1 MEYSPQSYMA
11 DNAELRNTQYV
22 KEFLRKKK
30 ICLIGVVV
38 LLSFIVMAGLQIL
51 CSLFFSQGVVEVI
64 AEIVDLFFGP
74 LLKRLGVEIVY
85 PDMLMPVI
93 NIMPLPFC
101 LAVLVIFFQS
111 LSKKPHSVPKA
122 GAVMLHIWG
131 VLGLVIDCIICAILL
146 IPAIATTYSA
156 VVLTV
161 SGDTVGTDILLYCVA
176 GLLFVIF
183 TFILVGAIGR
193 FRLTS
198 SVKRCATNGELVTK
212 GSIPFSV
219 VQITGAVCAL
229 IIALVFFVSAM
240 PSDEILK
247 YVFDLFG
254 IAHLL
259 DDLALVEC
267 ALMIL
272 GAAVCW
278 FVISVCMVSFA
289 CSFRAHIKEAGDDGR
304 NLSAAYE
311 SPRNEDAVA
320 QYSAPEAAPSK
331 EYAYAAQ
338 EAPAY
343 SPAMEPQQGCDP
355 VAYEQAPEPVQIYEP
370 EAYEE
375 NLEAQQTPEPEAYEE
390 APEPVQAVVP
400 AYTEEED
407 EEKTVAVYD
416 EDYLPEAASQETVVT
431 PAAMERRF
439 CANCGFELK
448 SSQKFCPRC
457 GTPAK

>member
-1 MEYSPQSYMA
+1 MA
-11 DNAELRNTQYV
+11 DNASLRNTQYV

-38 LLSFIVMAGLQIL
+38 FLSFIVMAGLQIL

-64 AEIVDLFFGP
+64 AEMVDLFFGP
-74 LLKRLGVEIVY
+74 LLKKLGVEIIY

-101 LAVLVIFFQS
+101 LGVLVIFFQS
-111 LSKKPHSVPKA
+111 LSKKSLSTPSA

-131 VLGLVIDCIICAILL
+131 VLGLVIDCIICAIIL
-146 IPAIATTYSA
+146 IPAVATTYSA

-193 FRLTS
+193 FRMTA
-198 SVKRCATNGELVTK
+198 SVKRSATGGELVTK

-229 IIALVFFVSAM
+229 IIALVFLVSAM
-240 PSDEILK
+240 LSDEILK

-289 CSFRAHIKEAGDDGR
+289 CSFRAHIKEVGVDRGE
-304 NLSAAYE
+304 LSASYE
-311 SPRNEDAVA
+311 SPQYEDAAV
-320 QYSAPEAAPSK
+320 QYNVPEAAPSR

-338 EAPAY
+338 ETPAY
-343 SPAMEPQQGCDP
+343 SAACEPQQVYEP
-355 VAYEQAPEPVQIYEP
+355 AAYEQPAEP
-370 EAYEE
+370 EVYEE
-375 NLEAQQTPEPEAYEE
+375 SSEPQRTPEPEVYEE
-390 APEPVQAVVP
+390 PSSEPVQAAVP
-400 AYTEEED
+400 AYIEEED

-416 EDYLPEAASQETVVT
+416 EDYLPEASQVETAAAPVV
-431 PAAMERRF
+431 AEARF

-448 SSQKFCPRC
+448 NTQKFCPRC